1 MTEEERKGMFDTFY
15 GFADFGKQNAY
26 ICGLVHQIPVKT
38 RRPRNGEREGKGTT
52 NLYHVH
58 KTNGTLKVCKKCFLD
73 TFQISDGRMTRALKK
88 IKSGLSPGADLRGKH
103 EPATKIPNAQKQ
115 LVMDHINMFPKFQ
128 SHYTRLDNPHRQYLD
143 PELNV
148 KKMYEAYVVW
158 CKNKNLKPEKEHY
171 YRFIFNTE
179 FNLHFH
185 VTRKDTCR
193 ICDGFKQKISLE
205 ADDEEKKKLEQKH
218 SDHLQNA
225 ESARQS
231 LRNDREKSKTSA
243 DIMYTATFDLQKAL
257 PFPRLT
263 VSEAYYRRN
272 MYVYNLGINEVATN
286 QAFMY
291 VWDETLASRG
301 SQEISSCLDK
311 HIRQRQKKHVILYS
325 DTCTGQN
332 RNINVAL
339 ALMKITEETQVEVI
353 EQKFMVSGH
362 SYLPNDA
369 DFGTIELATRKKAIY
384 VPDDWYSG
392 IQTARKKNKF
402 MLVKMQQNDF
412 FSSENLIK
420 NAVRRKKNVD
430 GESVNWM
437 KIQWLQYKQSSPMTI
452 LYKYSLNEEEP
463 FKELS
468 LKTGKAGRPSKL
480 KGVVQD
486 KLYNGPRVLNNLK
499 KRDMLFLLK
508 YIPPIYHG
516 FFRNIKS
523 SQDVEDNGP
532 LSEVEEEELANA
544 EDVILNDG
552 SGVPVAENV

>member
-1 MTEEERKGMFDTFY
+1 M
-15 GFADFGKQNAY
+15 
-26 ICGLVHQIPVKT
+26 
-38 RRPRNGEREGKGTT
+38 
-52 NLYHVH
+52 
-58 KTNGTLKVCKKCFLD
+58 
-73 TFQISDGRMTRALKK
+73 
-88 IKSGLSPGADLRGKH
+88 
-103 EPATKIPNAQKQ
+103 
-115 LVMDHINMFPKFQ
+115 
-128 SHYTRLDNPHRQYLD
+128 
-143 PELNV
+143 
-148 KKMYEAYVVW
+148 
-158 CKNKNLKPEKEHY
+158 
-171 YRFIFNTE
+171 
-179 FNLHFH
+179 
-185 VTRKDTCR
+185 
-193 ICDGFKQKISLE
+193 
-205 ADDEEKKKLEQKH
+205 EQKH